1 MGARKFAN
9 TPLSSLLLLQV
20 FPWFI
25 FVMQKY
31 KRRIIALNSGRL
43 TLYYKPF
50 ACLGDIETDAIK
62 LFLDAYKAYID
73 EVSK

>member
-1 MGARKFAN
+1 
-9 TPLSSLLLLQV
+9 
-20 FPWFI
+20 
-25 FVMQKY
+25 MQKY